1 MQNEVEG
8 STGKK
13 EEFGYQSV
21 FSMASDDPTSL
32 RALCHITSVME
43 EKNLPLDYELN
54 PNISEKAT
62 TVLLSPWWQLHI
74 STLLACIY
82 WCPIR
87 CTSNQAE
94 VKIVQAVEHAAS
106 FHMKMCYEITV
117 NVPARAKGLWSKTTQ
132 KRELILHGGPSRAAA
147 SQGGWSSQAPSSGA
161 WERGAGTRLPW
172 GTELQKAGS

>member
-94 VKIVQAVEHAAS
+94 VKIVQERRTLYFERSV
-106 FHMKMCYEITV
+106 
-117 NVPARAKGLWSKTTQ
+117 GL
-132 KRELILHGGPSRAAA
+132 LYCD
-147 SQGGWSSQAPSSGA
+147 
-161 WERGAGTRLPW
+161 
-172 GTELQKAGS
+172 AGS